1 MIVMMIESLLG
12 DDYDDGADD
21 DDGDQHLADELGV
34 VNDVELLPSEQLL
47 PTDKAGEAF
56 QVENLKLEE
65 MKSEKEKCHIS
76 TEYYKDLDPIQVS
89 SSQSSWQS

>member
-12 DDYDDGADD
+12 DDYDDGDR
-21 DDGDQHLADELGV
+21 HLADELGV
-34 VNDVELLPSEQLL
+34 VNDVELLPGEQLL

-65 MKSEKEKCHIS
+65 MKR
-76 TEYYKDLDPIQVS
+76 
-89 SSQSSWQS
+89 